1 MKYEVNRKVTTHY
14 KDGKEENLWQSF
26 QITDEQCYMR
36 QVGPLK
42 ILIRRQGDEWMVAS
56 TDNPDQIE
64 IRNTAVLDTIPEAVE
79 WRRYVFSGNSKTVQL
94 SPVSPDR
101 SVVVR
106 PESVLKIESGARA
119 LFYVLI
125 PVWIKIAV
133 GTQKKHSLD
142 ELPSKILSNTW
153 FGEPHEGELCYYLK
167 TWAKRS
173 LDGMVSRPH
182 QMVCPVYI
190 KNGSSTDLLFN
201 RLCIRTGFLSIYQ
214 GASWLW
220 TNKVFV
226 QFRGVNQTS
235 KIKYDYE
242 IPDFEPD
249 CYLVGSPRQK
259 PLREFSIK
267 SFDNFK
273 VSLLG

>member
-1 MKYEVNRKVTTHY
+1 MNI
-14 KDGKEENLWQSF
+14 WQNF
-26 QITDEQCYMR
+26 QITDNRCYLH

-42 ILIRRQGDEWMVAS
+42 IWIRRQNDEWMVAS
-56 TDNPDQIE
+56 INDAGQTEETHASVVEN
-64 IRNTAVLDTIPEAVE
+64 IPEGLE
-79 WRRYVFSGNSKTVQL
+79 WYRYVLSGSCKTVEL
-94 SPVSPDR
+94 TPVTPDR
-101 SVVVR
+101 SVIVR
-106 PESVLKIESGARA
+106 PESILKIESGARA
-119 LFYVLI
+119 LFFVLI
-125 PVWIKIAV
+125 PVWIKIV
-133 GTQKKHSLD
+133 IGTRRKHPLD
-142 ELPSKILSNTW
+142 ELPCKVLSNTW

-173 LDGMVSRPH
+173 LDGLTPRPH
-182 QMVCPVYI
+182 QMVCPVEI
-190 KNGSSTDLLFN
+190 KNGSSSDLVFK

-235 KIKYDYE
+235 KIKYDND

-249 CYLVGSPRQK
+249 CRLIGLPRQK
-259 PLREFSIK
+259 PVRDFSIK

-273 VSLLG
+273 VVLSG

>member
-1 MKYEVNRKVTTHY
+1 MKIWN
-14 KDGKEENLWQSF
+14 SF
-26 QITDEQCYMR
+26 QVTDSSCYLR
-36 QVGPLK
+36 QIGSLK
-42 ILIRRQGDEWMVAS
+42 IWIRRSDDEWMVAS
-56 TDNPDQIE
+56 RDNPDQIE
-64 IRNTAVLDTIPEAVE
+64 RTDAAVCENVPENVE
-79 WRRYVFSGNSKTVQL
+79 WNRYVLSGNSKTVEL
-94 SPVSPDR
+94 SPVTPDR

-119 LFYVLI
+119 LFYVLV
-125 PVWIKIAV
+125 PVWVNVIV
-133 GTQKKHSLD
+133 GTQRKHPLD
-142 ELPSKILSNTW
+142 QLPAKVLSNTW

-173 LDGMVSRPH
+173 LDGLVPRPH
-182 QMVCPVYI
+182 QVVCPVYI
-190 KNGSSTDLLFN
+190 KNGSSSELLFN

-220 TNKVFV
+220 TNKIFV

-235 KIKYDYE
+235 KIKYDNE

-249 CYLVGSPRQK
+249 CHLVGMPRQK